1 MLEVRRLASIALVFV
16 CVVGTLAEPLWAGVV
31 PEFYTDRAAFE
42 TRLAEFSTVDFEDID
57 TGTVDPAPFSSDRYL
72 DSKGIV
78 ITGEDGQYASRH
90 FQYPA
95 EYPPVSG
102 VNIYAPGPIAEDG
115 GGNYTDFTFFYGGTA
130 SAVAGFGAYFIDA
143 DWPDLGQC
151 SLAARDD
158 QGALLAIDDDIS
170 GANASQLFRGIVMVD
185 DSTGE
190 PTPVIASVHAVTGNG
205 WPAGWNNE
213 GVVLDDLIFGTPA
226 ATGMTPPITD
236 ATWGRVKAIY
246 SSE

>member
-1 MLEVRRLASIALVFV
+1 MLAVRQLASLALVFV
-16 CVVGTLAEPLWAGVV
+16 CVVVPLTKPVWAAVV
-31 PEFYTDRAAFE
+31 PEFYTDRTAFE
-42 TRLAEFSTVDFEDID
+42 TQLAEFSTVDFEDID
-57 TGTVDPAPFSSDRYL
+57 TSTTDPAPFSSDRYL
-72 DSKGIV
+72 GSMGIV

-115 GGNYTDFTFFYGGTA
+115 GGNYTDFTFFFAETA
-130 SAVAGFGAYFIDA
+130 SCVAGFGAFFIDA
-143 DWPDLGQC
+143 DWPDLGPC
-151 SLAARDD
+151 SLAAYDD
-158 QGALLAIDDDIS
+158 QGALLAMYDDIS
-170 GANASQLFRGIVMVD
+170 GANASQLFRGIIMIE

-190 PTPVIASVHAVTGNG
+190 PTPVIASVRTVTGNG

-226 ATGMTPPITD
+226 QTGMSPPITES
-236 ATWGRVKAIY
+236 TWARVKAIY